1 MTFKNHQSEPFS
13 RDIEYQRQ
21 QETIANRRQAGE
33 NRIESEFSIR
43 KIFVIIFFEV
53 HLKKEDEIDRREI
66 IRKNRQ
72 RLRASHQR
80 RKLAR
85 IEDVE
90 SRRRDYE
97 KSVKGQYDALRLSF
111 LRFRMLRCN

>member
-1 MTFKNHQSEPFS
+1 MK
-13 RDIEYQRQ
+13 R
-21 QETIANRRQAGE
+21 
-33 NRIESEFSIR
+33 
-43 KIFVIIFFEV
+43 
-53 HLKKEDEIDRREI
+53 EDEIDRREI

-97 KSVKGQYDALRLSF
+97 KSVKGGYNASVEVWYLEAKLDSSSPG
-111 LRFRMLRCN
+111 

>member
-1 MTFKNHQSEPFS
+1 MK
-13 RDIEYQRQ
+13 R
-21 QETIANRRQAGE
+21 
-33 NRIESEFSIR
+33 
-43 KIFVIIFFEV
+43 
-53 HLKKEDEIDRREI
+53 EDEIDRREI

-97 KSVKGQYDALRLSF
+97 KSVKGGYYASVEVWYLEAKLESSSPDLMF
-111 LRFRMLRCN
+111 LRKLQSSFIFRSVFVVSIL

>member
-1 MTFKNHQSEPFS
+1 MK
-13 RDIEYQRQ
+13 R
-21 QETIANRRQAGE
+21 
-33 NRIESEFSIR
+33 
-43 KIFVIIFFEV
+43 
-53 HLKKEDEIDRREI
+53 EDEIDRREI

-80 RKLAR
+80 KKLAR

-97 KSVKGQYDALRLSF
+97 KSVKGGSYASLEVWYLEARKLIPRMIRAGSHNLALIA
-111 LRFRMLRCN
+111 

>member
-1 MTFKNHQSEPFS
+1 MK
-13 RDIEYQRQ
+13 R
-21 QETIANRRQAGE
+21 
-33 NRIESEFSIR
+33 
-43 KIFVIIFFEV
+43 
-53 HLKKEDEIDRREI
+53 EDEIDRREI

-97 KSVKGQYDALRLSF
+97 KSVKGGYNASLEVWYLEAKLESSFPDLIF
-111 LRFRMLRCN
+111 LRKLRSCAGESCAISRKIHKMAHFFYLYEKLP